1 MSNPTPQNNQPQGDS
16 PLPVLA
22 LVMAFVFPLA
32 GAIIGHVALNQM
44 RDGRIVDT
52 NRSLAKAGMILG
64 WVFTGVLV
72 IFVGFYVVGMI
83 WLISQGYDISDY

>member
-1 MSNPTPQNNQPQGDS
+1 MSNPTPQNNQPSSDS
-16 PLPVLA
+16 ALPVLA